1 MCTVL
6 EHALGLTLSIPVVYT
21 IKRDKNDVDVETVL
35 H

>member
-6 EHALGLTLSIPVVYT
+6 EHTLGLTLS